1 MKKTIIILI
10 LVVYVASI
18 AVVNFFG
25 LEIKVFDGI
34 EYVTN
39 IQCDTITVH
48 RENEQVL
55 TPSMYLGETPVFEF
69 DFIPSSDEGGYTDD
83 PSSVAFN
90 PNAVELNYEIFPHL
104 AAETDVKFEYDEEA
118 MAGIAVFR
126 EDLRTL
132 IFLKDGMFTIT
143 IKAEDGSNVSTTIK
157 IRAVAP
163 AQA

>member
-34 EYVTN
+34 EYVSN
-39 IQCDTITVH
+39 IQCDTVTVH
-48 RENEQVL
+48 RENEEVL
-55 TPSMYLGETPVFEF
+55 QPTMYIGDTPLFQF
-69 DFIPSSDEGGYTDD
+69 DFIPSEDGEYTDD
-83 PSSVAFN
+83 DSSVAFN

-132 IFLKDGMFTIT
+132 IFLKEGMFTIT
-143 IKAEDGSNVSTTIK
+143 IKAEDGSNVSTTVK
-157 IRAVAP
+157 IRAAAP
-163 AQA
+163 KA